1 MITIRRR
8 IYKNDY
14 KVREIRTI
22 TNDYIVV
29 NLLII
34 DKEEKKQYFDLKNQN
49 VESIVRLLCDDFG
62 YVLVFDSDIDKEEK
76 LKYVV

>member
-8 IYKNDY
+8 IYKNGY

-34 DKEEKKQYFDLKNQN
+34 DKEERKQYFDLKKQN
-49 VESIVRLLCDDFG
+49 VESVVRLLCDDFG
-62 YVLVFDSDIDKEEK
+62 YVLVFDSDVDKEEK